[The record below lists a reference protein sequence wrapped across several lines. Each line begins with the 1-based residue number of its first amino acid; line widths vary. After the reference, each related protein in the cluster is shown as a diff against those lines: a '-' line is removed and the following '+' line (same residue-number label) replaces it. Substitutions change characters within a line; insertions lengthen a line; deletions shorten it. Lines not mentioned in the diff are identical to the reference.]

1 MRQAQVL
8 NVFLVVIKREMGTC
22 EGERGIL
29 PFSSVMRERRRN
41 LPSPSKKKSHR
52 LLKAGYKDSEIMT
65 KHNYINS
72 LRLCEV

>member
-41 LPSPSKKKSHR
+41 LPSPSKKKKPSPAESR
-52 LLKAGYKDSEIMT
+52 LQGQRNND
-65 KHNYINS
+65 
-72 LRLCEV
+72 